1 MDRLQRIAKSM
12 QPKGGI
18 EAVGVPKYVALYNR
32 LLASIESGDWKPGDQ
47 LPPETEL
54 ARFVPVSL
62 GTVQKALRM
71 LADHGIVVRRH
82 GHGTFVAG
90 APATKNAAEIR
101 NFRFLADDGKSL
113 LPLYTRVLAIEATKE
128 KGPWSRFFVDEVNF
142 VRITRLVNV
151 NLEFQNYCRLYLPA
165 SRFGVFLKYGPHDL
179 DGAAVT
185 HLLTERFN
193 APTLRFVHH
202 LRAID
207 LPSDTCKILNV
218 SIGSSGHEWEMFG
231 YTYRNAPI
239 TYQHVYM
246 PAHERRLELRDS
258 PIE

>member
-1 MDRLQRIAKSM
+1 MDRLQKIAKSM
-12 QPKGGI
+12 QSKDGVQN
-18 EAVGVPKYVALYNR
+18 AGVPKYVALYNR
-32 LLASIESGDWKPGDQ
+32 ILSSIETGDWKPGDQ
-47 LPPETEL
+47 LPAETEL
-54 ARFVPVSL
+54 ARFIPVSL

-71 LADHGIVVRRH
+71 LSDHGVVVRRH

-128 KGPWSRFFVDEVNF
+128 KGPWSRFFSDESSF

-151 NLEFQNYCRLYLPA
+151 NLEFQNYCRLFLPV
-165 SRFGVFLKYGPHDL
+165 SRFGVFLKYGVHDL

-193 APTLRFVHH
+193 TPTLRFVHH
-202 LRAID
+202 LRAIE
-207 LPSDTCKILNV
+207 LPPNICKVLN
-218 SIGSSGHEWEMFG
+218 IPAGSSGHEWEMFG
-231 YTYRNAPI
+231 YTYRNVPI

-246 PAHERRLELRDS
+246 PASERCLELRDS
-258 PIE
+258 PVE